1 MIRNS
6 LKQMIRTPLR
16 TALFFLLLFLAAA
29 IVTQG
34 ADLLFTGSRN
44 LREIEDSFTTIGMFF
59 I

>member
-29 IVTQG
+29 IVTLG

-44 LREIEDSFTTIGMFF
+44 IKGD
-59 I
+59 